1 MSSLLLNFTHAKERT
16 ITVLHPIQLPELK
29 PTQEDGNKATFVV
42 EPLHPG
48 YGMTLG
54 NSLRRVILSS
64 LGGAAVTAVKIDSVA
79 HEFSTI
85 EGVKEDVVEI
95 ILNLKKLRFRV
106 FSDEPQYLILSVSRK
121 GEITAADIKTTADV
135 EIVNPDQ
142 IIATLDNA
150 KIKLG
155 MEIKVEKGRGY
166 VPVENR
172 EAEKLEVGMIAVD
185 ALYSPIQRVRYNV
198 ENTRVGQMTDLD
210 RLNMEIETDGTITPH
225 EAIRQAAEILVDHFR
240 VVAGNVAADEA
251 TSASA
256 GAVDLGS
263 SKINIEEV
271 NFSPRTT
278 NALINNDIK
287 SVQDL
292 LKLSDT
298 ELRELKGFGSK
309 AYDEVKEKIAELG
322 ITDSK
327 EVV

>member
-1 MSSLLLNFTHAKERT
+1 
-16 ITVLHPIQLPELK
+16 VLHPIQLPELK
-29 PTQEDGNKATFVV
+29 PVQEEGNKATFAI
-42 EPLHPG
+42 EPLHSG

-85 EGVKEDVVEI
+85 DGVKEDVVEI

-106 FSDEPQYLILSVSRK
+106 FSDEPQFLVLTAHGK
-121 GEITAADIKTTADV
+121 GEVKASDIKTTSDV

-150 KIKLG
+150 KVKLG

-166 VPVENR
+166 VPVESR
-172 EAEKLEVGMIAVD
+172 ESEKLEVGMIAVD
-185 ALYSPIQRVRYNV
+185 ALYSPVARVRYNV

-210 RLNMEIETDGTITPH
+210 KLVIEIETDGTITPH
-225 EAIRQAAEILVDHFR
+225 EAIRQAADVLVEHFQ
-240 VVAGNVAADEA
+240 VVAGNIVSEQGAAARD
-251 TSASA
+251 TA
-256 GAVDLGS
+256 GESGAA
-263 SKINIEEV
+263 KINIEEI
-271 NFSPRTT
+271 NLSPRTT

-287 SVQDL
+287 TVKDL
-292 LKLSDT
+292 LKLSDS

-309 AYDEVKEKIAELG
+309 AYDEVKDKIAELG
-322 ITDSK
+322 FATEK
-327 EVV
+327 VG

>member
-1 MSSLLLNFTHAKERT
+1 M
-16 ITVLHPIQLPELK
+16 LHPIQLPELK
-29 PTQEDGNKATFVV
+29 PTNEDGNKATFVV
-42 EPLHPG
+42 EPLHSG

-106 FSDEPQYLILSVSRK
+106 FSDEPQYLVLTASKK

-142 IIATLDNA
+142 VIATLDTA
-150 KIKLG
+150 KTKLG

-210 RLNMEIETDGTITPH
+210 RLVMEIETDGTITPH
-225 EAIRQAAEILVDHFR
+225 DAIRQAAEILVEHFR
-240 VVAGNVAADEA
+240 VVAGNAAAEDTTA
-251 TSASA
+251 APSSSADSS
-256 GAVDLGS
+256 S
-263 SKINIEEV
+263 SKINIEEI

-287 SVQDL
+287 SVKDL

-309 AYDEVKEKIAELG
+309 AYEEVKGKIVELG

-327 EVV
+327 EVA

>member
-1 MSSLLLNFTHAKERT
+1 M
-16 ITVLHPIQLPELK
+16 LHPIQLPELK
-29 PTQEDGNKATFVV
+29 PVREEGNKATFVV
-42 EPLHPG
+42 EPLHSG

-106 FSDEPQYLILSVSRK
+106 FSDEPQFLVLNASKK
-121 GEITAADIKTTADV
+121 GAVTAADIKTTADV
-135 EIVNPDQ
+135 EVVNPDQ
-142 IIATLDNA
+142 LIATLD
-150 KIKLG
+150 KDKVMLG

-185 ALYSPIQRVRYNV
+185 ALYSPIVRVRYSV

-210 RLNMEIETDGTITPH
+210 RLTMEIETDGTITPH
-225 EAIRQAAEILVDHFR
+225 DAIRQAAETLVDHFR
-240 VVAGNVAADEA
+240 VVAGNMSAEGAAVAAPAAID
-251 TSASA
+251 S
-256 GAVDLGS
+256 GS
-263 SKINIEEV
+263 SKINIEEI
-271 NFSPRTT
+271 NLSPRTS

-287 SVQDL
+287 SVKDL

-309 AYDEVKEKIAELG
+309 AYEEVKEKIAELG
-322 ITDSK
+322 ITDSEK
-327 EVV
+327 VD

>member
-1 MSSLLLNFTHAKERT
+1 
-16 ITVLHPIQLPELK
+16 VLHPIQLPELK

-106 FSDEPQYLILSVSRK
+106 FSDEAQYLMLSVSRK

-142 IIATLDNA
+142 VIATLDTA

-210 RLNMEIETDGTITPH
+210 RLIMEVETDGTITPH
-225 EAIRQAAEILVDHFR
+225 EAVRQAAEILVDHFR
-240 VVAGNVAADEA
+240 VVAGNVAEGEV
-251 TSASA
+251 TASPSS
-256 GAVDLGS
+256 AVDLGS
-263 SKINIEEV
+263 AKINIEEV

-309 AYDEVKEKIAELG
+309 AYEEVKEKIAELG

>member
-1 MSSLLLNFTHAKERT
+1 MLHA
-16 ITVLHPIQLPELK
+16 ISLPELK
-29 PTQEDGNKATFVV
+29 TAHEEGNKATFAI
-42 EPLHPG
+42 EPLYSG

-85 EGVKEDVVEI
+85 SGVKEDVVEI

-106 FSDEPQYLILSVSRK
+106 FSDEPQFLMLSANGR
-121 GEITAADIKTTADV
+121 GEVKASAIKTTSDV

-142 IIATLDNA
+142 VIATLDTD
-150 KIKLG
+150 KTKLG

-185 ALYSPIQRVRYNV
+185 ALYSPVQRVRYNV
-198 ENTRVGQMTDLD
+198 ENTRVGQVTDLD
-210 RLNMEIETDGTITPH
+210 RLMLEVETDGTITPY
-225 EAIRQAAEILVDHFR
+225 EAVRQAAELLVDHFQ
-240 VVAGNVAADEA
+240 VVAGNTVA
-251 TSASA
+251 SPA
-256 GAVDLGS
+256 GATLDERSDSGAA
-263 SKINIEEV
+263 KINIEEV
-271 NFSPRTT
+271 NLSPRTT

-287 SVQDL
+287 TVKDL
-292 LKLSDT
+292 LKLSDQ

-322 ITDSK
+322 FATEKVS
-327 EVV
+327 